1 MISGYMNREAGA
13 RSCLRYLKPFAD
25 AAGGV
30 VLARHARALR
40 AERFAF
46 DGGDGATAR
55 RSGGIP
61 TAIVCGSLDS
71 LAPPRRAKRLAG
83 SLAGATYHEIEG
95 MGHFSPEEAPAR
107 LGDLLGGL
115 LAG

>member
-1 MISGYMNREAGA
+1 M
-13 RSCLRYLKPFAD
+13 RYLKPFSD

-40 AERFAF
+40 VERSAF
-46 DGGDGATAR
+46 DGDAGSTAR

-71 LAPPRRAKRLAG
+71 LAPPRRAKKLAG
-83 SLAGATYHEIEG
+83 SLPEATYHEIEG

-107 LGDLLGGL
+107 LGELLGEL